1 LVAGRHFIYKQ
12 HMFPEFSSFPNGRV
26 SSNGKVFF
34 GIFGANRRRG
44 MLTAV
49 AGGLLLFGAAQQLL
63 AKTMSLIVGIAL
75 GAAAII
81 ALISSNVL
89 GLAAANG
96 WTEIL
101 WDVSAAILLFNTAIP
116 RREKTIEEDD
126 SGARQ
131 RQVRPATVPADGDTR
146 PVPDGHQD
154 IGARPTA
161 RVGRGA
167 LRDEE

>member
-1 LVAGRHFIYKQ
+1 
-12 HMFPEFSSFPNGRV
+12 
-26 SSNGKVFF
+26 
-34 GIFGANRRRG
+34 

-75 GAAAII
+75 GAGAII

-116 RREKTIEEDD
+116 RR
-126 SGARQ
+126 
-131 RQVRPATVPADGDTR
+131 
-146 PVPDGHQD
+146 
-154 IGARPTA
+154 
-161 RVGRGA
+161 
-167 LRDEE
+167 